1 MFEGLTEKLSGI
13 FDGLTRRGALSEED
27 VNVAM
32 REVRRALLEA
42 DVALDVVRSFIDK
55 ARERAVG
62 ANVVKSISP
71 GQMVIKIVNDVLI
84 DTLGSDAEPI
94 DLNAAPPV
102 AIMMVG
108 LQGAGKTTT
117 TAKIA
122 KRLTDRFKKRV
133 LMASLDVKRPAAQ
146 EQLAV
151 LGRQVDVDTLPI
163 VAGQTPVQIARRA
176 EETARLQG
184 YDVVLFDTA
193 GRTHIDEPLMAEM
206 AEIKAAA
213 RPHEILLVADALTGQ
228 DAVNLAKN
236 FDDRVGIT
244 GIVLTRI
251 DGDGRG
257 GAALSMRAVTGKP
270 IKLIGTGEKM
280 DALDD
285 FHPQRIANRILGMGD
300 IVSLVEKAAETINA
314 EQAMRM
320 ADKMRRGKFDLQDM
334 ADQLAQVETMG
345 GLGGIMGLL
354 PGMGKF
360 KEQMA
365 AAKIDNNMIKRQ
377 RAIILSMTAEE
388 RRNPDILK
396 ASRKKR
402 IAAGSGAKVEE
413 VNRLLKQHRNTA
425 DMMKSMG
432 GGKRGPMAKMAEAF
446 GLGDGMPKPTPEEIA
461 ALQKKFGGG
470 AGMGLGIPG
479 NPPPGATPPKP
490 GAGLPGLPGKLP
502 GLPGGLPGLGSG
514 KPGGLPGLGGLSS
527 LNPFGKKK

>member
-1 MFEGLTEKLSGI
+1 MFEGLSDKLSGI
-13 FDGLTRRGALSEED
+13 FDKLTRRGALSEDD
-27 VNVAM
+27 VNAAM
-32 REVRRALLEA
+32 REVRLALLEA
-42 DVALDVVRSFIDK
+42 DVALDVVRSFVDK
-55 ARERAVG
+55 ARARAIG
-62 ANVVKSISP
+62 ADVVKSVTP
-71 GQMVIKIVNDVLI
+71 GQMVIKIVNDVLVE
-84 DTLGSDAEPI
+84 TLGSSAEPI

-117 TAKIA
+117 TAKIG
-122 KRLTDRFKKRV
+122 KRLSERFKKRV

-184 YDVVLFDTA
+184 YDVVIFDTA

-213 RPHEILLVADALTGQ
+213 KPHEILLVADALTGQ

-244 GIVLTRI
+244 GIVLTRV

-270 IKLIGTGEKM
+270 IKLIGAGEKM

-300 IVSLVEKAAETINA
+300 IVALVEKAAENIDA
-314 EQAMRM
+314 EKAMRM
-320 ADKMRRGKFDLQDM
+320 ADKMRKGKFDLQDM

-345 GLGGIMGLL
+345 GLGGIMNLL

-365 AAKIDNNMIKRQ
+365 AANIDNSMIKRQ
-377 RAIILSMTAEE
+377 RAIILSMTTEE
-388 RRNPDILK
+388 RRNPDLLK

-402 IAAGSGAKVEE
+402 IAAGSGTKVEE
-413 VNRLLKQHRNTA
+413 VNRLLKQHRSTA

-432 GGKRGPMAKMAEAF
+432 GGAKRGPMAQMAQAF
-446 GLGDGMPKPTPEEIA
+446 GLGGGMPQPSPEEIA

-479 NPPPGATPPKP
+479 NPPQGEPPAKP
-490 GAGLPGLPGKLP
+490 AALPGLPGKLP
-502 GLPGGLPGLGSG
+502 GLPGGLPGLGGG
-514 KPGGLPGLGGLSS
+514 KSSGLPGLGGF
-527 LNPFGKKK
+527 NPFGKKK

>member
-1 MFEGLTEKLSGI
+1 MFEGLSEKLSGI
-13 FDGLTRRGALSEED
+13 FDSLTRRGALSEED
-27 VNVAM
+27 VAAAM

-42 DVALDVVRSFIDK
+42 DVALDVVRSFVDK
-55 ARERAVG
+55 ARARAIG
-62 ANVVKSISP
+62 AEVLKSVTP
-71 GQMVIKIVNDVLI
+71 GQMVVKIVNDVLI
-84 DTLGSDAEPI
+84 ETLGSDAEPI

-122 KRLTDRFKKRV
+122 KRLTERFKKRV

-146 EQLAV
+146 EQLAI
-151 LGRQVDVDTLPI
+151 LGKQVDVATLPI

-176 EETARLQG
+176 EEAARLQG
-184 YDVVLFDTA
+184 FDVVLLDTA

-206 AEIKAAA
+206 AEIKAASN
-213 RPHEILLVADALTGQ
+213 PHEILLVADSLTGQ

-236 FDDRVGIT
+236 FDERVGIT
-244 GIVLTRI
+244 GIVLTRA

-300 IVSLVEKAAETINA
+300 IVALVEKAAETIDA
-314 EQAMRM
+314 EKAQRI
-320 ADKMRRGKFDLQDM
+320 ADKMRKGRFDLDDM
-334 ADQLAQVETMG
+334 AEQLAQVDKLG

-354 PGMGKF
+354 PGMGKM
-360 KEQMA
+360 KDALA
-365 AAKIDNNMIKRQ
+365 AAKIDNKTIARQ
-377 RAIILSMTAEE
+377 RAIILSMTPAE

-402 IAAGSGAKVEE
+402 IAAGSGMKVED
-413 VNRLLKQHRNTA
+413 VNKLLKQHRTMA
-425 DMMKSMG
+425 DMMKSLG
-432 GGKRGPMAKMAEAF
+432 GAKRGPMAQMAQMF
-446 GLGDGMPKPTPEEIA
+446 GLGGGMPQPTPEQIA
-461 ALQKKFGGG
+461 ELQQKFGGG
-470 AGMGLGIPG
+470 AGMGAGIP
-479 NPPPGATPPKP
+479 ATPPT
-490 GAGLPGLPGKLP
+490 GAFAAKPGLPGP
-502 GLPGGLPGLGSG
+502 APGGLPGLGAP
-514 KPGGLPGLGGLSS
+514 KPGALPGLGGLSG